1 MTNNMKPLPRSK
13 LYEEE
18 SHFRSPLVKYLKRL
32 VSSTTVYDTE
42 NYFYDTVGDRVAIEG
57 NVMILCNFLSTA
69 TELFIKQG
77 ISFDRALLEHKKT
90 GNKNRIGRLWFYFKP
105 NSSDNRMRLDVEPKK
120 YDNIE
125 LY

>member
-1 MTNNMKPLPRSK
+1 MTNNMKLLPRCN
-13 LYEEE
+13 LYDEKYT
-18 SHFRSPLVKYLKRL
+18 FRSPLLKYLKRL
-32 VSSTTVYDTE
+32 VSTTTLYDTE